1 MVDPLEAAIALTA
14 TDADLV
20 ALVASQVA
28 GKHKFGDGWGI
39 PSKAVQL
46 RLDGGLPDLY
56 TPRQVVRL
64 ELRCYGES
72 QADAAAVYGAMVGL
86 SRRTDRVRVT
96 TGGGVALV
104 YWLIFTSGPSLLV
117 DPDVDVDY
125 VLAFMEAS
133 VSEVDVP

>member
-14 TDADLV
+14 SDADLV

-72 QADAAAVYGAMVGL
+72 QAEAAAVYGAIVGL